1 MTRKAPRSGSIA
13 PPIDYSPSG
22 AALDHD
28 PIRLNRI
35 MIASFCWS
43 MISGQTLRVCPE
55 GKPVP
60 TFPDHALK
68 AARLV
73 ELGLKRGKG
82 PPPPVFRFDCAPD
95 HISVANPALFISH
108 RTSPQSGPLGKAVQR
123 SCSAWAALFF

>member
-60 TFPDHALK
+60 TPHQVRGRLFPDHARK

-73 ELGLKRGKG
+73 ELGLKHGKG
-82 PPPPVFRFDCAPD
+82 PPSPV
-95 HISVANPALFISH
+95 VL
-108 RTSPQSGPLGKAVQR
+108 L
-123 SCSAWAALFF
+123 